1 MKKLRDTPSQTVGPF
16 FAYGLTA
23 EQYSYDFTSIADGLL
38 VSQDSDHVKIAITGC
53 VYDGNG
59 NVIPDAM
66 IELWQGDSLG
76 KYNDQSIGKD
86 REDFRGFGR
95 LGTGT
100 QRGHKFYFTTIKPG
114 SVEKGCA
121 PHINVILF
129 MRGSLL
135 HLYTRIY
142 FDDEAEANKKD
153 PLLNLIPEARRQ
165 TLIAKR
171 VETGGVVQYNFDIH
185 MQGDRETVFFDVKN

>member
-1 MKKLRDTPSQTVGPF
+1 MMEKLRDTPSQTVGPF

-23 EQYSYDFTSIADGLL
+23 VQYSYDYTSIADDLMVDQS
-38 VSQDSDHVKIAITGC
+38 VSADRIFITGC
-53 VYDGNG
+53 VYDGQG
-59 NVIPDAM
+59 NVVPDAM
-66 IELWQGDSLG
+66 IELWQVDASG
-76 KYNDQSIGKD
+76 KYRTAPLGKD
-86 REDFRGFGR
+86 RDNFIGFGR

-100 QRGHKFYFTTIKPG
+100 QPGNRFSFTTVKPG
-114 SVEKGCA
+114 AIDGQA

-142 FDDEAEANKKD
+142 FDDEKSNEKD
-153 PLLNLIPEARRQ
+153 PLLNVVPPERRH

-171 VETGGVVQYNFDIH
+171 TARTGNIEYRFDIH
-185 MQGDRETVFFDVKN
+185 MQGDKETVFFDVKN

>member
-1 MKKLRDTPSQTVGPF
+1 MMEKLRDTPSQTVGPF

-23 EQYSYDFTSIADGLL
+23 VQYGYDYTSIADDVIAG
-38 VSQDSDHVKIAITGC
+38 SDDNKRIVITGC
-53 VYDGNG
+53 VYDGEG
-59 NVIPDAM
+59 KVIPDAM
-66 IELWQGDSLG
+66 IELIQADSSG
-76 KYNDQSIGKD
+76 NYRSEPVQKERGN
-86 REDFRGFGR
+86 FTGFGR

-100 QRGHKFYFTTIKPG
+100 QLGNRFSFITVMPG
-114 SVEKGCA
+114 AIDDQA

-142 FDDEAEANKKD
+142 FEDEKANEKD
-153 PLLNLIPEARRQ
+153 PLLKEVPEDRRK

-171 VETGGVVQYNFDIH
+171 SPRTDITEYRFDIH
-185 MQGDRETVFFDVKN
+185 MQGNEETVFFDVKN

>member
-1 MKKLRDTPSQTVGPF
+1 MMEKLRDTPSQTVGPF

-23 EQYSYDFTSIADGLL
+23 VQYGYDYTSIADDLIVGSGDDKRI
-38 VSQDSDHVKIAITGC
+38 VITGC
-53 VYDGNG
+53 VYDGQG
-59 NVIPDAM
+59 KVIPDAM
-66 IELWQGDSLG
+66 IELIQADASG
-76 KYNDQSIGKD
+76 KYRTDPLQKERS
-86 REDFRGFGR
+86 DFTGFGR

-100 QRGHKFYFTTIKPG
+100 QIGNQFSFITLMPG
-114 SVEKGCA
+114 ALDGQA

-142 FDDEAEANKKD
+142 FENEKSNATD
-153 PLLNLIPEARRQ
+153 PLLNGVPSDRRN

-171 VETGGVVQYNFDIH
+171 SPRTDITEYRFDIH
-185 MQGDRETVFFDVKN
+185 MQGKEETVFFDVKN

>member
-1 MKKLRDTPSQTVGPF
+1 MMEKLRETPSQTVGPF

-23 EQYSYDFTSIADGLL
+23 VQYGYDFTSIADDLMVDPGTDTNRI
-38 VSQDSDHVKIAITGC
+38 SITGC
-53 VYDGNG
+53 VYDGQG
-59 NVIPDAM
+59 NVVPDAM
-66 IELWQGDSLG
+66 IELWQVDASG
-76 KYNDQSIGKD
+76 KYRTAPIDKS
-86 REDFRGFGR
+86 RENFIGFGR

-100 QRGHKFYFTTIKPG
+100 QPGNEYRFTTVRPG
-114 SVEKGCA
+114 VIGEQA

-142 FDDEAEANKKD
+142 FDDEKSNEKD
-153 PLLNLIPEARRQ
+153 PLLNFISTERRH

-171 VETGGVVQYNFDIH
+171 MERIGNAEYRFDIH
-185 MQGDRETVFFDVKN
+185 MQGDKETVFFDVKN

>member
-1 MKKLRDTPSQTVGPF
+1 MMEKLRETPSQTVGPF

-23 EQYSYDFTSIADGLL
+23 VQYAYDYTSIADDLL
-38 VSQDSDHVKIAITGC
+38 VDLGSEGNRIIITGG
-53 VYDGNG
+53 VYDGQG
-59 NVIPDAM
+59 KVVPDAM
-66 IELWQGDSLG
+66 IELWQVDGSG
-76 KYNDQSIGKD
+76 KYRTAPLEKD
-86 REDFRGFGR
+86 RENFVGFGR

-100 QRGHKFYFTTIKPG
+100 QPGNQFRFTTVKPG
-114 SVEKGCA
+114 AIEGQS

-142 FDDEAEANKKD
+142 FDDEKSNEKD
-153 PLLNLIPEARRQ
+153 PLLNSIPAERRY

-171 VETGGVVQYNFDIH
+171 SSRDSNTEYRFDIH
-185 MQGDRETVFFDVKN
+185 MQGDMETVFFDVKN

>member
-1 MKKLRDTPSQTVGPF
+1 MMEKLRETPSQTVGPF

-23 EQYSYDFTSIADGLL
+23 VQYGYDFTSIGDDLMVDQRISADR
-38 VSQDSDHVKIAITGC
+38 IFITGC
-53 VYDGNG
+53 VYDGQG
-59 NVIPDAM
+59 KVVPDAM
-66 IELWQGDSLG
+66 IELWQVDASG
-76 KYNDQSIGKD
+76 KYRNAPLEKD
-86 REDFRGFGR
+86 RDNFIGFGR

-100 QRGHKFYFTTIKPG
+100 QPGNQFTFTTVKPG
-114 SVEKGCA
+114 VIDGQA

-142 FDDEAEANKKD
+142 FDDEKSNEKD
-153 PLLNLIPEARRQ
+153 PLLNLVPAERRQ

-171 VETGGVVQYNFDIH
+171 TARTGNTEYRFDIH
-185 MQGDRETVFFDVKN
+185 MQGDKETVFFDVKN

>member
-1 MKKLRDTPSQTVGPF
+1 MEKLRDTPSQTVGPF

-23 EQYSYDFTSIADGLL
+23 VQYGYDFTSIADDFIVGPDFDAQRII
-38 VSQDSDHVKIAITGC
+38 VSGC
-53 VYDGNG
+53 VYDGQG
-59 NVIPDAM
+59 KIIPDAM
-66 IELWQGDSLG
+66 IELLQADASG
-76 KYNDQSIGKD
+76 KYRSTPIEKD
-86 REDFRGFGR
+86 REDFNGFGR

-100 QRGHKFYFTTIKPG
+100 QAGNKFSFHTVKPG
-114 SVEKGCA
+114 QIDGQA

-142 FDDEAEANKKD
+142 FEDEKSNEKD
-153 PLLNLIPEARRQ
+153 GLLNMVPAERRQ

-171 VETGGVVQYNFDIH
+171 VSRSDLTEYRFDIH
-185 MQGDRETVFFDVKN
+185 MQGEKETVFFDVKN

>member
-1 MKKLRDTPSQTVGPF
+1 MMEKLRDTPSQTVGPF

-23 EQYSYDFTSIADGLL
+23 VQYSYDYTSIADDLL
-38 VSQDSDHVKIAITGC
+38 VDPRINADRIFITGC
-53 VYDGNG
+53 VYDGQG
-59 NVIPDAM
+59 NVVPDAM
-66 IELWQGDSLG
+66 IELWQVDASG
-76 KYNDQSIGKD
+76 KYRTAPLEKD
-86 REDFRGFGR
+86 RDNFIGFGR

-100 QRGHKFYFTTIKPG
+100 QSGNQFSFTTVKPG
-114 SVEKGCA
+114 TIDGQA

-142 FDDEAEANKKD
+142 FDDEKSNEKD
-153 PLLNLIPEARRQ
+153 PLLNLIPPERRH

-171 VETGGVVQYNFDIH
+171 TARTGNMEYMFDIH
-185 MQGDRETVFFDVKN
+185 MQGDKETVFFDVKN

>member
-1 MKKLRDTPSQTVGPF
+1 MMEKLRETPSQTVGPF

-23 EQYSYDFTSIADGLL
+23 VQYSYDFTSIADDRL
-38 VSQDSDHVKIAITGC
+38 VDLTTEGTRIVITGC
-53 VYDGNG
+53 VYDGQG
-59 NVIPDAM
+59 KVVPDAM
-66 IELWQGDSLG
+66 IELWQVDGSG
-76 KYNDQSIGKD
+76 KYRTTPLEKE
-86 REDFRGFGR
+86 RENFIGFGR

-100 QRGHKFYFTTIKPG
+100 QPGSQFRFTTVKPG
-114 SVEKGCA
+114 ALDGQA

-142 FDDEAEANKKD
+142 FEDEKSNEKD
-153 PLLNLIPEARRQ
+153 PLLSSVPGERRH

-171 VETGGVVQYNFDIH
+171 SSRNGETEYRFDMH
-185 MQGDRETVFFDVKN
+185 MQGDNETVFFDVKN

>member
-1 MKKLRDTPSQTVGPF
+1 MEKLRDTPSQTVGPF

-23 EQYSYDFTSIADGLL
+23 VQYGYDYTSIADDLIIG
-38 VSQDSDHVKIAITGC
+38 SDDAKRIVITGC
-53 VYDGNG
+53 VYDGQG
-59 NVIPDAM
+59 KIVPDAM
-66 IELWQGDSLG
+66 IELIQADSSG
-76 KYNDQSIGKD
+76 KYRSEPLEKEGG
-86 REDFRGFGR
+86 DFRGFGR

-100 QRGHKFYFTTIKPG
+100 QLGNRFSFITVRPG
-114 SVEKGCA
+114 AIDGQA

-142 FDDEAEANKKD
+142 FEDEKSNDSD
-153 PLLNLIPEARRQ
+153 PLLKLVPASRRK

-171 VETGGVVQYNFDIH
+171 SPRTDIIEYRFDIH
-185 MQGDRETVFFDVKN
+185 MQGNDETVFFDVKN